1 VTAADRLSD
10 AALFDREVPASWQ
23 PLLAGLAQLEA
34 LLDEEGPSDD
44 PGRRARAAAILKA
57 LLAQAG
63 RLHGKSPRQ
72 LHARSP
78 NHALWFT
85 EAVLLWPYF
94 AEAGGRVLVDSHDSP
109 TLRRFQADLR
119 AGEAERA
126 ALATALRRTF
136 GWSERELAR
145 LEATVRARISNL
157 RIKQA
162 ITARLYRELRAP
174 TPPGGTPT
182 GGTPAPALS
191 SGPSEGPEPPAM
203 SSAQQS
209 RAPLSAMP
217 ELQHKIL
224 KLFQRL
230 YGPLPFR
237 PGDLQLTMTSTAL
250 IFGLPFEKT
259 TFLRPGFEERT
270 ALERTA
276 INLFLEKVNKHKNS
290 FDSLRFPGFGL
301 YERAEVD
308 PALIEAL
315 TAAVA
320 KEPGLESVRSAV
332 VAETLATMVTLI
344 PSQHAEMFLVH
355 DLWGHGWEESLCDFE
370 WSYARL
376 IELREP
382 IHPQSGARFGA
393 DTLRLRDAFVTAGG
407 GVSLDPQM
415 LGRVVRADLRGRIQ
429 VALNVVVAEALAD
442 LVEHRY
448 VRRRAPGDPPLP
460 GSSLYPEAP
469 LKTDL
474 SMRDTQTL
482 LKAATRPYRRLLE
495 DPAEARRLTHEL
507 AATGLPAE
515 GLAAAVE
522 EAIQAIKAEFEPVF
536 DTRMS
541 FAEEGGGAPAAGR
554 AVEGGGNL
562 QVNLAQRVM
571 LGMVSL
577 TEAAGRFLNEADAAC
592 SSLTPEN
599 RWRCPRACIDL
610 LVLLLGWFYEQD
622 RELFFWHLDELL
634 REELLPTL
642 LRFERNLPR

>member
-1 VTAADRLSD
+1 VSAPVVDRLSD
-10 AALFDREVPASWQ
+10 AALFDREVPAGWR
-23 PLLAGLAQLEA
+23 PLLEGLSQLEA
-34 LLDEEGPSDD
+34 LLDEDGPPGD
-44 PGRRARAAAILKA
+44 PGRRARAGAILEG
-57 LLAQAG
+57 LLKEAG

-85 EAVLLWPYF
+85 EAVLLWPHF
-94 AEAGGRVLVDSHDSP
+94 AEAGGRILVDSHDSP
-109 TLRRFQADLR
+109 TLRRFQPDLR
-119 AGEAERA
+119 AGDAERA

-136 GWSERELAR
+136 GWNEHELAR
-145 LEATVRARISNL
+145 LQATVRARISNL

-162 ITARLYRELRAP
+162 ITARLVRELRAP
-174 TPPGGTPT
+174 TPPGGTPAGT
-182 GGTPAPALS
+182 TPAPR
-191 SGPSEGPEPPAM
+191 PPDLP
-203 SSAQQS
+203 Q
-209 RAPLSAMP
+209 
-217 ELQHKIL
+217 KIL

-259 TFLRPGFEERT
+259 TFLRPDFPGRP

-276 INLFLEKVNKHKNS
+276 INLFLEKVDKHKNS

-308 PALIEAL
+308 PALIDVL

-320 KEPGLESVRSAV
+320 REPGFESVRPQV

-382 IHPQSGARFGA
+382 IHPQSGTRFGGQA
-393 DTLRLRDAFVTAGG
+393 ELCLRQAFVPAPG
-407 GVSLDPQM
+407 GVRLDREM
-415 LGRVVRADLRGRIQ
+415 LLEVVRADLRGRIR

-448 VRRRAPGDPPLP
+448 VRRRAADDPPLP
-460 GSSLYPEAP
+460 GTSLYPEAP

-482 LKAATRPYRRLLE
+482 LKAATRPYRRLIE
-495 DPAEARRLTHEL
+495 DESEGRRLVQEL
-507 AATGLPAE
+507 AAEGLAAE
-515 GLAAAVE
+515 GLAAAVA
-522 EAIQAIKAEFEPVF
+522 EAVQVIAAELQPVF

-541 FAEEGGGAPAAGR
+541 APLEGGAT
-554 AVEGGGNL
+554 L
-562 QVNLAQRVM
+562 TVNLAQRVM

-592 SSLTPEN
+592 ASLAVEH

-622 RELFFWHLDELL
+622 REIFFWHLDELL